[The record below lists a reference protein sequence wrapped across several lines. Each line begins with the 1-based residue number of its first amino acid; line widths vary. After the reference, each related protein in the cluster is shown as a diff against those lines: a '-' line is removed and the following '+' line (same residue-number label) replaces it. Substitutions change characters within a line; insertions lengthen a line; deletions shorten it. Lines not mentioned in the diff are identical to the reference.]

1 MKPLAFDLFCRVVDN
16 FGDVGVAWR
25 LAAALG
31 ERGHPVRL
39 WIDDASALDWMAP
52 GGTSGVQVHPWD
64 AAAAATQAGDVVI
77 ETFGCELP
85 APFVACMARRPNAPV
100 WINLEYLSAEPY
112 VERCHGL
119 PSPQASGP
127 GAGLRK
133 WFPRDGVSFDDFR
146 QNGVTTDWL
155 RATGD
160 AMACRLAD
168 KMEQP
173 LEPQQEAA

>member
-1 MKPLAFDLFCRVVDN
+1 MIVT
-16 FGDVGVAWR
+16 
-25 LAAALG
+25 
-31 ERGHPVRL
+31 H
-39 WIDDASALDWMAP
+39 DDAKA
-52 GGTSGVQVHPWD
+52 
-64 AAAAATQAGDVVI
+64 
-77 ETFGCELP
+77 FGYC
-85 APFVACMARRPNAPV
+85 N
-100 WINLEYLSAEPY
+100 
-112 VERCHGL
+112 
-119 PSPQASGP
+119 
-127 GAGLRK
+127 AGLRK